1 MMSNSTEQLAFNLLL
16 KQRAEDIDS
25 SKVALVSGDDLEK
38 QVQDFFNSK
47 AFVGN
52 NHIEQTP
59 QEPFSSLRGLFKGQ
73 SSLITR
79 DDDRICAI

>member
-25 SKVALVSGDDLEK
+25 GKVELVSGDVLEM
-38 QVQDFFNSK
+38 QV
-47 AFVGN
+47 
-52 NHIEQTP
+52 

-73 SSLITR
+73 SSLVTR
-79 DDDRICAI
+79 DNDRI

>member
-1 MMSNSTEQLAFNLLL
+1 MTNSTEQLAFNLLL

-25 SKVALVSGDDLEK
+25 GKVALVSGDVLEK

-47 AFVGN
+47 AIVEN

-59 QEPFSSLRGLFKGQ
+59 QESFSSLRGLFKGQ
-73 SSLITR
+73 SSLVTR
-79 DDDRICAI
+79 DNDRI